1 MSLLN
6 RVLVLVLTL
15 SLAGSALG
23 QQQKGDVEV
32 QFQGSFFT
40 TVGGDVSNSVG
51 TISGKIAP
59 FVTSN
64 IQVGIGPT
72 LTIST
77 SATTS
82 IEQGTGAT
90 VTKTTTKATVGTTA
104 FVVYSLLLHDA
115 RTVPYLGA
123 SYYKRDFSNGSDH
136 GWIGGNGGAKF
147 YFTKRTAADLSVNYL
162 VSLNAET
169 KGGMLLFAVGLSF
182 LL

>member
-1 MSLLN
+1 MSLVN
-6 RVLVLVLTL
+6 KMLVVALTL
-15 SLAGSALG
+15 GLAGPAFG

-51 TISGKIAP
+51 TISGKIGP
-59 FVTSN
+59 FVTAN
-64 IQVGIGPT
+64 IQIGIGPT

-77 SATTS
+77 NATTS
-82 IEQGTGAT
+82 IDQGTGAT
-90 VTKTTTKATVGTTA
+90 ITKTTTKATVGTTA

-123 SYYKRDFSNGSDH
+123 SYYKRDFSNGSDR

-162 VSLNAET
+162 FSLNAET